1 MSTGSRA
8 TSVATKTYTLVA
20 AHEGTVLQRLEITS
34 SKLTIGRLPE
44 NVLVLRDQAVSRKHA
59 EIRLD
64 QGQPTLVDV
73 GSGSGTYI
81 GSERLLPGQPVVLS
95 ESSEVRIGPYVLTLE
110 SKVTS
115 VAAFAPTPMYAPPEA
130 RPATRDIDELPPVIA
145 RDTWPALLPVNG
157 RSRYLQHLPS
167 IFHDT
172 RFSANGDDPSAF
184 AADTDFIGRMLL
196 IFEAIW
202 EPLEQRQEHI
212 AMYFSPSTSP
222 ARMLAWIAEW
232 LNLELD
238 PHWPERR
245 RRELLREAMQ
255 LYWWRGTRYGLTR
268 MLEVCTGQPVQIS
281 EDPEKPF
288 VFRISI
294 PAYTDVSRDFI
305 ERLIRAH
312 KPAHVGYVLET
323 SS

>member
-1 MSTGSRA
+1 VSTENRQASA
-8 TSVATKTYTLVA
+8 AVTTFTLVA
-20 AHEGTVLQRLEITS
+20 SHEGTVLQRIEITA

-44 NVLVLRDQAVSRKHA
+44 NVLVLRDQAVSRRHA

-64 QGQPTLVDV
+64 QGQPTLVDM
-73 GSGSGTYI
+73 GSASGTFV
-81 GSERLLPGQPVVLS
+81 GSERLLPEQPVVLNQG
-95 ESSEVRIGPYVLTLE
+95 SEVHIGPYVLTLE
-110 SKVTS
+110 TKVT
-115 VAAFAPTPMYAPPEA
+115 AAAPAFVPVYAPPEV
-130 RPATRDIDELPPVIA
+130 RPASRDVDELPPVIA
-145 RDTWPALLPVNG
+145 RETWPALLPVVN
-157 RSRYLQHLPS
+157 RSRYLQHLPA
-167 IFHDT
+167 IFHDS
-172 RFSANGDDPSAF
+172 RVSGNGDDPSLHASD
-184 AADTDFIGRMLL
+184 ADFIGRMLL

-212 AMYFSPSTSP
+212 AMYFSPATSP

-232 LNLELD
+232 MNLELD

-268 MLEVCTGQPVQIS
+268 MLEVCTGQPVQIT